1 MREELRRGAEVAAL
15 LGFAVVQPV
24 LDVFGDAPDFLLFRD
39 ASRRDVV
46 LLAVMLVAVPLAVL
60 WGIGLLSR
68 SAGEPTRLTVHRVTV
83 AGLVAVIAVH
93 ALKTTSGLRGA
104 ALLLVGVS
112 LAAAFVTVYVRRK
125 AVGEWLRY
133 ASPAPVVF
141 AALFLLASPASVL
154 VTGGDTAAALA
165 GVEARAPVV
174 MVVFDEFPLQTL
186 LDGDGEIDGR
196 LFPNFASLAGEGTW
210 FRNATAVSG
219 DTPVAVPALLSGRF
233 PPDEPVAPHV
243 AYYPENL
250 FTLLGDAYEVN
261 AVEVVTRLCPA
272 NVCEASEVA
281 GGGGLRSLLGDAA
294 RTWRAVVGLHDS
306 ETDPA
311 GEVGVDAGAVEDPSA
326 PERGDVRFNFDFDSL
341 PPAPAVVDDFLARV
355 DGDGRS
361 LHYLHV
367 LLPHVPWQFLPSG
380 ERYPTMQV
388 SRGAG
393 PKTHEEEWPHVFDRH
408 RAFLQAMYTDAV
420 FGQIVAHLRE
430 VGLYDRALLVVTAD
444 HGLNHVPEPGQSWK
458 KVSSE
463 SAHQVAWVP
472 LVVKLPGQN
481 EGEVRDDNVMLVDVL
496 PSVADALGV
505 EIPWDVDGRS
515 VFGARRNTDQ
525 KVFWNTTGQAEPTEI
540 DGSEARTR
548 LQGGFTDGFVD
559 PDAGEVGLYRVGPFG
574 DLVGTEPA
582 EHEVGP
588 PMAADVNVERAE
600 MFERV
605 GSDPLVPALVS
616 GWVDGAE
623 IGEDHGVAVAVN
635 GVIGGVS
642 GVFPLQGHD
651 RFFATMVVPSL
662 LEEGENTVEL
672 YRVEREV
679 GTVVLRRLS

>member
-46 LLAVMLVAVPLAVL
+46 LLAVMLAVVPLAVL
-60 WGIGLLSR
+60 WGIGLMSR
-68 SAGEPTRLTVHRVTV
+68 SAGERTRLTVHRVTV
-83 AGLVAVIAVH
+83 AGLAAVIAVH

-104 ALLLVGVS
+104 ALLLVGAG
-112 LAAAFVTVYVRRK
+112 LAAAFVTVYVRRE

-154 VTGGDTAAALA
+154 VTGGDTAEALA

-186 LDGDGEIDGR
+186 LDGEGEIDGR
-196 LFPNFASLAGEGTW
+196 LFPHFAALAGGGTW
-210 FRNATAVSG
+210 FRDATAVSG
-219 DTPVAVPALLSGRF
+219 DTPVAVPALLTGRF

-261 AVEVVTRLCPA
+261 AVEVVTRLCPT
-272 NVCEASEVA
+272 NVCETRRAL

-294 RTWRAVVGLHDS
+294 RTWRAVVALSDS

-311 GEVGVDAGAVEDPSA
+311 GEVGVTAGDTDGAGAPA
-326 PERGDVRFNFDFDSL
+326 RGDVRFNFDFDRL
-341 PPAPAVVDDFLARV
+341 PPAPAAVDDFLARV

-380 ERYPTMQV
+380 ERYPAMQV

-408 RAFLQAMYTDAV
+408 RAFLQTVYTDAV
-420 FGQIVAHLRE
+420 LGQIVAHLRE

-458 KVSSE
+458 KVTSE

-472 LVVKLPGQN
+472 LVVKAPGQE
-481 EGEVRDDNVMLVDVL
+481 EGGVRDDNAMLVDVL
-496 PSVADALGV
+496 PTVADALGV
-505 EIPWDVDGRS
+505 EVPWAVDGRS
-515 VFGARRNTDQ
+515 LFGPARDDDR
-525 KVFWNTTGQAEPTEI
+525 KPFWNEPGQAEPLEI
-540 DGSEARTR
+540 DVGAARGR
-548 LQGGFTDGFVD
+548 LAEGFTDGFVD
-559 PDAGEVGLYRVGPFG
+559 PAGGEAGLYRVGPFA

-588 PMAADVNVERAE
+588 PLAADVSVERAE
-600 MFERV
+600 LFERV
-605 GSDPLVPALVS
+605 GSAPAVPALVS
-616 GWVDGAE
+616 GWVEGAE
-623 IGEDHGVAVAVN
+623 IGADQGVAVAVN
-635 GVIGGVS
+635 GTIGGVS
-642 GVFPLQGHD
+642 ATFPLRGHD
-651 RFFATMVVPSL
+651 RFFATMIVPSL
-662 LEEGENTVEL
+662 LEEGENDLGL
-672 YRVEREV
+672 YLVEREA
-679 GTVVLRRLS
+679 GTVVLRELS